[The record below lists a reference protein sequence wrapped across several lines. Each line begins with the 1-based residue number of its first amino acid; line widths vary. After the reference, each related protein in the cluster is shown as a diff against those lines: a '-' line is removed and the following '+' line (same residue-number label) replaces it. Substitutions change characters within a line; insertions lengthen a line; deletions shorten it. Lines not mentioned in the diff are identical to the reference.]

1 MCRKR
6 DCLSD
11 DASSR
16 ELIFPVSSD
25 QEKLTL
31 PDTEA
36 IHKLDAIPIWLTTNV
51 RRPEAVIIKDDHQ
64 KFSGGDE
71 DRNGRGDRI

>member
-1 MCRKR
+1 MCRNR

-11 DASSR
+11 VASSR
-16 ELIFPVSSD
+16 ELIFPASSD
-25 QEKLTL
+25 QEKLTCR
-31 PDTEA
+31 DTEA
-36 IHKLDAIPIWLTTNV
+36 IRKLDAIPNWLTTNV
-51 RRPEAVIIKDDHQ
+51 RRSEAVIIKDEHQ